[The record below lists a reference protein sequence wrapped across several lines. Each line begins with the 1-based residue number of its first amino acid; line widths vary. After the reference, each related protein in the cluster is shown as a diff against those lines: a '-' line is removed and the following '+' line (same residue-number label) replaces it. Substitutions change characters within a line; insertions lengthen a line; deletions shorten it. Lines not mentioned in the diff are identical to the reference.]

1 LVELAQAIAVWLIP
15 VWWLSDSICNS
26 YVSVLQRLD
35 GADILNVSKT
45 NFYSDPGYPTN
56 KSVGKM
62 VTFGGKND

>member
-1 LVELAQAIAVWLIP
+1 
-15 VWWLSDSICNS
+15 
-26 YVSVLQRLD
+26 VSVLQRLD

-45 NFYSDPGYPTN
+45 NFYSDPGYPTK